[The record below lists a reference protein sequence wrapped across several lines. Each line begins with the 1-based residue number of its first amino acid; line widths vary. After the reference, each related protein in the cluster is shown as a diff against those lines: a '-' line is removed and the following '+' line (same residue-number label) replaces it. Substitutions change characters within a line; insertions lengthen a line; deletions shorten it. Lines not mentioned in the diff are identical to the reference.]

1 MTLINPLEGNF
12 FDNRPGNK
20 PGTGA
25 RNGGGPGGS
34 GTGGPGGRRSKD
46 PMEDIFGSVTG
57 GYGSPYLG
65 TGPGTIN
72 GLDNDY
78 DTSNSS
84 NSSRSHNNDKDRRGS
99 SGSRQ
104 SPTISHN
111 MNDGDRN
118 NRSGDRGHN
127 KPYLQQRSPQ
137 PRGGQPSQDQHP
149 GGNRDRMNTRNQNL
163 PDFGDRYSAN
173 RTKDRLRREQ
183 QKQQFD
189 KPGQNRGPGSSGNGN
204 NGTGGGNGSIGSNNH
219 QQGQSRPWN
228 NDQNS
233 TRDREPRYSNNSNG
247 MSGSSDR
254 SELPSNSLPPRFKRI
269 QIDSNDNSGSNEV
282 SLRPQTSSSMIFKPK
297 TPSLLPKSAKPTNNQ
312 NILDPV
318 PSLLP
323 SGPALPPASG
333 KVMQAPIL
341 IEKKHNK
348 TSHAV
353 SKKGP
358 TREEVF
364 AKVEAILDVLLNK
377 ESTNEALEQWKE
389 ASFPNAMTQTAV
401 NHLYKVMLEKGHPK
415 LDLVLAFIAQLAKD
429 GVVNNVNCNEA
440 FIKML
445 NSNSNNN
452 FEDLAVVSA
461 SAIAEKMADLKE
473 MAEQTKGNSYPVY
486 FLALKKLLTDWS
498 QERLQEAFDES
509 GVKLLDLLPEAE
521 KNESVL
527 AKVLADHGLMFLM
540 PLLSIKENMEAQLE
554 SDDAMAFAR
563 WIGDNVESRYH
574 GNSDFIMA
582 LFQVV
587 FKHIVHKANNSMAS
601 ETDPSSKGQ
610 PTAQVAEAE
619 KELLAKYRHVLK
631 PFIANKPKLQL
642 AAVYALQMS
651 CNALSFPKG
660 LLLRSFVNFY
670 EMDIVDEHA
679 FLQWKEDVNESYPG
693 KGKAL
698 FQVLIL

>member
-1 MTLINPLEGNF
+1 MIL
-12 FDNRPGNK
+12 
-20 PGTGA
+20 
-25 RNGGGPGGS
+25 
-34 GTGGPGGRRSKD
+34 
-46 PMEDIFGSVTG
+46 
-57 GYGSPYLG
+57 
-65 TGPGTIN
+65 
-72 GLDNDY
+72 
-78 DTSNSS
+78 
-84 NSSRSHNNDKDRRGS
+84 
-99 SGSRQ
+99 
-104 SPTISHN
+104 
-111 MNDGDRN
+111 
-118 NRSGDRGHN
+118 
-127 KPYLQQRSPQ
+127 
-137 PRGGQPSQDQHP
+137 
-149 GGNRDRMNTRNQNL
+149 
-163 PDFGDRYSAN
+163 
-173 RTKDRLRREQ
+173 
-183 QKQQFD
+183 
-189 KPGQNRGPGSSGNGN
+189 
-204 NGTGGGNGSIGSNNH
+204 H
-219 QQGQSRPWN
+219 QQGPHS
-228 NDQNS
+228 
-233 TRDREPRYSNNSNG
+233 ESNLDNA
-247 MSGSSDR
+247 DR
-254 SELPSNSLPPRFKRI
+254 SSRDLDR
-269 QIDSNDNSGSNEV
+269 NEV
-282 SLRPQTSSSMIFKPK
+282 SLKPTTSSMIFKPK

-679 FLQWKEDVNESYPG
+679 FLQWKEDVNET
-693 KGKAL
+693 
-698 FQVLIL
+698 